1 MALAGQPELS
11 PVQRIQPLLE
21 PLQLP
26 SSLQLLDTM
35 LRLIPTQLA
44 RPAFTR
50 LLRPTRLAL
59 LPPTSSSIRRSLSSS
74 PLRRNSDERL
84 PGAPMSLFNFTEE
97 EVMLRDS
104 GPSLLPCLALPCLA
118 CVLQG
123 SVKLTS
129 IICLRPGVWGVNS
142 QAVRRGRR
150 WTARQAD
157 GRRGS
162 DGSFGHFRLV

>member
-11 PVQRIQPLLE
+11 PVQPIQPLLE
-21 PLQLP
+21 PLHLP

-44 RPAFTR
+44 RPALTR

-74 PLRRNSDERL
+74 PLRRNSNEPL

-104 GPSLLPCLALPCLA
+104 GPSLLPSLPCLA
-118 CVLQG
+118 CSLQG

-129 IICLRPGVWGVNS
+129 NTCLRPGVWGVDS

-162 DGSFGHFRLV
+162 DGSFGRFRLV